1 MNNGTAH
8 RDEGNWARNTGPLQ
22 VGDGRDKQRAVEG
35 RRVTGPIH
43 GFGRLWQKTYRVQLP
58 GVELTPA
65 EVVAQWKAHYADF
78 WPDDNR
84 FLAPL
89 AGLEPGEVGLIT
101 GRLPGGP
108 RLSTGVLVLYADEVS
123 WAFLTPEGHPFAG
136 FITFSVEDGTDGLVA
151 QIQALL
157 RAHDPLV
164 ELSMPLYVHR
174 AEDRIWRQTLRSLA
188 AHFGVDADPITTVT
202 CVDRKR
208 QWRRFGNIRR
218 SRVLGA
224 LAHPLRR

>member
-1 MNNGTAH
+1 MSGKTTH
-8 RDEGNWARNTGPLQ
+8 RDHGNWARNTGPLRA
-22 VGDGRDKQRAVEG
+22 GGGRDPHRAVEG

-43 GFGRLWQKTYRVQLP
+43 GFGRLWQKTYRVALP
-58 GVELTPA
+58 GIDLTPA
-65 EVVAQWKAHYADF
+65 EVVAEWKAHYGDF

-89 AGLEPGEVGLIT
+89 AGIEPGEVGLIS
-101 GRLPGGP
+101 GKLPGGP

-136 FITFSVEDGTDGLVA
+136 IITFSAEDGPGGPVA
-151 QIQALL
+151 QVQALL

-164 ELSMPLYVHR
+164 EASMPLFVHR
-174 AEDRIWRQTLRSLA
+174 AEDRIWRHTLRSLA
-188 AHFGVDADPITTVT
+188 AHFGVEAEPTTSVV

-218 SRVLGA
+218 SRVLAA